1 MSILSNLAQQIIMFC
16 FSLTEAVGIPN
27 WGLAIILMTIIVKIV
42 LFPLTKKQIESTKA
56 MMKLQPKMD
65 AIRAKYKDDK
75 ARMNAELANL
85 YKEEKVNPLSGC
97 LPLLIQFP
105 IMIGIFY
112 GIRDMT
118 AAHVFDQHPDFL
130 IWNIT
135 VTPTEAAGG
144 VIASSA
150 FMIYMILPILS
161 CITTFIASRQAMP
174 GGGAQGGAQGKIM
187 LYFMPLFIL
196 YISKDFPIGL
206 IIYWTVMNIV
216 QIGQQM
222 LMDKMAAKGTNA
234 KKA

>member
-16 FSLTEAVGIPN
+16 FTLTKAVGIPN
-27 WGLAIILMTIIVKIV
+27 WGVAIILMTIIVKIV
-42 LFPLTKKQIESTKA
+42 LFPLTKKQIESTRA
-56 MMKLQPKMD
+56 MMRLQPKMD
-65 AIRAKYKDDK
+65 ALRAKYKDDK
-75 ARMNAELANL
+75 ARLNAELANL
-85 YKEEKVNPLSGC
+85 YKTEKVNPLSGC

-130 IWNIT
+130 IWNIS

-150 FMIYMILPILS
+150 FFIYMILPIIS
-161 CITTFIASRQAMP
+161 CITTFIASKQSMP
-174 GGGAQGGAQGKIM
+174 SGGSQGGAQGKMM

-216 QIGQQM
+216 QIGQQAFM
-222 LMDKMAAKGTNA
+222 NRLSGTSTGKGA
-234 KKA
+234 